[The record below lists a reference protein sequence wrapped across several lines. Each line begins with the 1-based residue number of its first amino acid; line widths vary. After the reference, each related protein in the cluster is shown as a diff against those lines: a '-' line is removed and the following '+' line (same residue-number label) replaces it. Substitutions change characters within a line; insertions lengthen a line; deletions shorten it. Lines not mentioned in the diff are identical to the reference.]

1 MKEIKTPE
9 VITKL
14 RKQKKITQEQLAN
27 ELNVSPQAVSKWE
40 TGASLPDVQTLPLI
54 AEYFGVSV
62 DYLFYGESITYDE
75 IYDSIFNKVAQNPQM
90 SKESYEEAFNIF
102 GGAHHGIS
110 KGNIRGKDRKI
121 YDEPSHISNENGISL
136 LSGKGYGTI
145 LTRSFFESIDRH
157 AADFAAKLF
166 SALSSSSGLTVCMAI
181 ISMSDISFGELQ
193 EKISFSEDE
202 LRQTLDELI
211 KADIVVEKRSKHKSL
226 GLTYEISSMY
236 HTCLCVLIATAQMQ
250 KDSLNGISCCMA
262 YGDYPINL

>member
-14 RKQKKITQEQLAN
+14 RKQKKVTQEQLAN

-62 DYLFYGESITYDE
+62 DYLFYGESITYSE
-75 IYDSIFNKVAQNPQM
+75 IYDSIFEKVAANPQM

-102 GGAHHGIS
+102 GCAHHGIS
-110 KGNIRGKDRKI
+110 RGNIRGKNRKI
-121 YDEPSHISNENGISL
+121 YDEPSHITDENGISL
-136 LSGKGYGTI
+136 LSGRGYGAI
-145 LTRSFFESIDRH
+145 LTRAFFESVDKH
-157 AADFAAKLF
+157 TAVFAAKLF
-166 SALSSSSGLTVCMAI
+166 SALSSVSALVVCMAI

-193 EKISFSEDE
+193 EKTGFSENE
-202 LRQTLDELI
+202 LRDVLDELI
-211 KADIVVEKRSKHKSL
+211 KADIVVEKHSKHKSL

-236 HTCLCVLIATAQMQ
+236 HTCLCILIATAEMQ
-250 KDSLNGISCCMA
+250 RYSLKGISCCMG